1 MSIHSIVIVREVW
14 DTRDLAT
21 DVVGGDGKLMPGV
34 LTHRFEPED
43 LNSLEQALQLK
54 EEHGG
59 RVTVLSAGTTAE
71 VDVLRESLYR
81 GVDDVYRIV
90 PPEGAALDT
99 AATAALLAG
108 GIEKVGAYDVILLGV
123 SLPEDENSL
132 LGAELAA
139 RLGVDQLS
147 YVDSLS
153 EVNEQ
158 GFLCKREVEMGSE
171 YLRVPRGSVLVLGVY
186 LLKDDPRT
194 PRSAK
199 AMLKLKMKKKP
210 IEEWSAA
217 DLGITDLAAGIT
229 TSVVT
234 HEAVPPREVDST
246 TVDPENEAELKTM
259 LQDILG
265 R

>member
-1 MSIHSIVIVREVW
+1 MSIHSIVIVREAW

-21 DVVGGDGKLMPGV
+21 DVVGSDGGLVPGV
-34 LTHRFEPED
+34 LSHRFEPED

-59 RVTVLSAGTTAE
+59 RVTVLSVGQPAE
-71 VDVLRESLYR
+71 VDVLRECLYR
-81 GVDDVYRIV
+81 GVDAVHRLL
-90 PPEGAALDT
+90 PPEGVQLDS
-99 AATAALLAG
+99 AATAELLAA
-108 GIEKVGAYDVILLGV
+108 GIRKIGEYDVVLLGV
-123 SLPEDENSL
+123 SLPEEENSL

-139 RLGVDQLS
+139 RLGSDQVS

-171 YLRVPRGSVLVLGVY
+171 FLRVPRGSVLVLGVY

-199 AMLKLKMKKKP
+199 AMLKLKMKKQP
-210 IEEWSAA
+210 IEEWAAA
-217 DLGITDLAAGIT
+217 DLGLADLATKVT
-229 TSVVT
+229 TRVVT
-234 HEAVPPREVDST
+234 HEAVPPRQVDSI
-246 TVDPENEAELKTM
+246 TVDPENEAELKNM